1 MSVYVM
7 SAHRWSTQTD
17 RAMRRRPAILLCL
30 ALLALAATLAR
41 PARRPQLDIPVDLE
55 GAPALV
61 DTVEVSA
68 ITVERS
74 SGFAIVTGAVR
85 NTTGRNVPST
95 EAAVQLLSADEGSL
109 GHAAVVVK
117 PTSLAPGATGSFRI
131 VCPDTQGAEHMRL
144 TVREIGGPILSA
156 RRGSD

>member
-7 SAHRWSTQTD
+7 SAHRWSTHTD
-17 RAMRRRPAILLCL
+17 RAMRRLPAVLICL
-30 ALLALAATLAR
+30 TILALAATLVR
-41 PARRPQLDIPVDLE
+41 PARRSQIDIPVELE
-55 GAPALV
+55 GATALA

-74 SGFAIVTGAVR
+74 SGFAVVTGAVR
-85 NTTGRNVPST
+85 NTTGRHVPST
-95 EAAVQLLSADEGSL
+95 EAAVQLLSADEGAL
-109 GHAAVVVK
+109 GQAAVVVK
-117 PTSLAPGATGSFRI
+117 PTSLAPGATGSFHI
-131 VCPDTQGAEHMRL
+131 VCPDAQGAEHMRL